1 MEWMHSALDMQQGS
15 IQSCPAAVTVLYA
28 DLCHVSSA
36 EESSAQSRCQPG
48 TRPPC
53 LGLACGWCDGVCS
66 SHRALP
72 CAALM
77 GVPAA
82 KPARGVR
89 ATAGSAQRGVGD
101 CHFLQQQPRGCCT
114 STASPPQHRQS
125 YPVPP
130 VLPSTTSPPQHRQS
144 WRFAAQ
150 TQRQLSRYQRCLGL
164 ALVPACPGTSSPAS
178 PGREQARIHVKHNI
192 FIAKIGFFCSFHTQ
206 GFFPVHLRSKQ
217 VDRSSVRWA
226 DVRAALAS
234 DPPPRCW
241 VAL

>member
-1 MEWMHSALDMQQGS
+1 MHSALDMQQGS
-15 IQSCPAAVTVLYA
+15 IRSCPAAVTVLYA

-48 TRPPC
+48 TQPPC

-72 CAALM
+72 CTALM

-114 STASPPQHRQS
+114 STASPTQYHQS
-125 YPVPP
+125 CPAPP
-130 VLPSTTSPPQHRQS
+130 VLPSTARAGVLLPRPSAS
-144 WRFAAQ
+144 
-150 TQRQLSRYQRCLGL
+150 S
-164 ALVPACPGTSSPAS
+164 PGTSAAWGWPWCQLVPVQAAQPLRAESKHAS
-178 PGREQARIHVKHNI
+178 MSNI
-192 FIAKIGFFCSFHTQ
+192 IY
-206 GFFPVHLRSKQ
+206 L
-217 VDRSSVRWA
+217 
-226 DVRAALAS
+226 
-234 DPPPRCW
+234 
-241 VAL
+241 